1 MAFFVCTIFQGD
13 FMESNERLVLRLPS
27 DLKAMFTALCESENI
42 TVSAKIKK
50 LMADEIQQKL
60 NRAMFHQTQLEMM
73 PRTQK
78 KPPINPSDDVQATT
92 LPQTEKTPLNA
103 QKSDLT
109 PLDNAFENSNGIQN
123 FVTGEIETNKLLL
136 GALNSAKKRQNN
148 KKKKR

>member
-1 MAFFVCTIFQGD
+1 MAFFVCTIFQGG

-73 PRTQK
+73 PRTHK
-78 KPPINPSDDVQATT
+78 KPPISHSDDVQATT
-92 LPQTEKTPLNA
+92 LLDNNQTSLKTQNSAVSVDLVKNPMQSAMNA
-103 QKSDLT
+103 Q
-109 PLDNAFENSNGIQN
+109 
-123 FVTGEIETNKLLL
+123 NKR
-136 GALNSAKKRQNN
+136 KT

>member
-1 MAFFVCTIFQGD
+1 
-13 FMESNERLVLRLPS
+13 
-27 DLKAMFTALCESENI
+27 
-42 TVSAKIKK
+42 
-50 LMADEIQQKL
+50 MADEIQQKL

-78 KPPINPSDDVQATT
+78 KKAPISPSDDVQATT
-92 LPQTEKTPLNA
+92 LPQQDKTPVNA
-103 QKSDLT
+103 QKSELN
-109 PLDNAFENSNGIQN
+109 PLDNAFENCNGIQN